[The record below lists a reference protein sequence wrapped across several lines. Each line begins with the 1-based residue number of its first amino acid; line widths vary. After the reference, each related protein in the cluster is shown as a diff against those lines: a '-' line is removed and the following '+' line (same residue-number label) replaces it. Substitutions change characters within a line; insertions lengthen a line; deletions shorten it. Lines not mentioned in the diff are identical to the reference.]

1 MQNVRMID
9 HRLATLRT
17 FASCGTVTAT
27 AELTGLSP
35 SAVSAQLR
43 ELQRSLGIT
52 LFERSGRGLKLT
64 SAGRYLVRR
73 SDVLVEEW
81 ERMRAG
87 ALHAGEEAPLTFAIG
102 GFSTAASNLLAP
114 LGAHL
119 RATRPGLQVRVTEAD
134 PARCLDLLTA
144 GRLDLAVIVATQA
157 GADAVG
163 DARFE
168 QVDLLDDPLDV
179 MVPAGHR
186 VARRDSVS
194 LQELAEEDWISEA
207 PGGPY
212 RALFTAAFVA
222 AGLTPRVSHEV
233 VEWETAMAL
242 VGAGLGLGL
251 LPRLV
256 SLAGVENVVRVRL
269 GGPTR
274 PVRKIVAV
282 TRPGGRASVLIRDS
296 LATLQALAKETLQT
310 RIAEEF

>member
-1 MQNVRMID
+1 MHNVRMID

-52 LFERSGRGLKLT
+52 LFVRSGRGLNLT
-64 SAGRYLVRR
+64 AAGQYLVRR

-81 ERMRAG
+81 ERMRAA
-87 ALHAGEEAPLTFAIG
+87 ALSAGRETPTTFAIG

-119 RATRPGLQVRVTEAD
+119 RASRPDVRVAVTEAD

-157 GADAVG
+157 SAAG

-168 QVDLLDDPLDV
+168 QIDLLEDPLDV
-179 MVPAGHR
+179 MVPAGHS
-186 VARRDSVS
+186 VAKRESVS
-194 LQELAEEDWISEA
+194 LQELADEDWITEA
-207 PGGPY
+207 AGGPY

-242 VGAGLGLGL
+242 VGVGLGIGL

-256 SLAGVENVVRVRL
+256 SLAGADNVVRVRL
-269 GGPTR
+269 SGPTR

-282 TRPGGRASVLIRDS
+282 TRPGGRASILVRES
-296 LATLQALAKETLQT
+296 LTTLQVLAKETLQA

>member
-43 ELQRSLGIT
+43 ELQRSLDIT
-52 LFERSGRGLKLT
+52 LFVRSGRGLKLT
-64 SAGRYLVRR
+64 PAGAYLVRR
-73 SDVLVEEW
+73 SDVLVQEW
-81 ERMRAG
+81 ERMRAA
-87 ALHAGEEAPLTFAIG
+87 ALSAGLEMPTTFAIG

-119 RATRPGLQVRVTEAD
+119 RATRPDVRVAVTEAD

-157 GADAVG
+157 GSPAGG
-163 DARFE
+163 DTRFE
-168 QVDLLDDPLDV
+168 QVELLDDPLDV
-179 MVPAGHR
+179 MVPAGHSA
-186 VARRDSVS
+186 ARRDSVS
-194 LQELAEEDWISEA
+194 LHELADEEWISEA
-207 PGGPY
+207 AGGPY
-212 RALFTAAFVA
+212 RALFTAAFGA
-222 AGLTPRVSHEV
+222 AGLNPRVAHEV

-242 VGAGLGLGL
+242 VGAGLGIGL

-256 SLAGVENVVRVRL
+256 SLAGADNVVRVRL
-269 GGPTR
+269 GPTP
-274 PVRKIVAV
+274 PVRKIIAV
-282 TRPGGRASVLIRDS
+282 TRPGGRASVLVRES
-296 LATLQALAKETLQT
+296 LATLQSLAKETLQA